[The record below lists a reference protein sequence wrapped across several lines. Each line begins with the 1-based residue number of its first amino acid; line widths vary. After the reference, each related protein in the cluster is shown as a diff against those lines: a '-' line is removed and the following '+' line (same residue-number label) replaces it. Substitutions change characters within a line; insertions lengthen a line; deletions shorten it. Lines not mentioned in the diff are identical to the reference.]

1 MQLDFVGGEH
11 VKIQTSVGQFHV
23 PYIWVEDEG
32 FLMRTAAPL
41 VEDMAK
47 QNYSTSEAMER
58 LKKEGLVFPPHEKVV
73 QNFYSEVLDLE
84 RQDKNGIW
92 ARFLKNAFAPMIAGK
107 FDFVVGNPPWIRWG
121 YLSQEYRQAT
131 LQLWKDYGLFSLKG
145 HAARLGGG
153 EKDFSM
159 LFTYAAADYYLKK
172 DAKLGFL
179 ITQEAFK
186 SKGAGEGFRRFQ
198 LGDREPLKV
207 IKAHDLVSVQPF
219 EGAANKTAA
228 IILKKG
234 QKTKYPVPYTLWTRK
249 KGTGKIATDQV
260 LEEALPLL
268 QKRRLLAHP
277 LARLLAHGKQSA
289 EVKRACCHSRGKCIS
304 GAPGCKS

>member
-1 MQLDFVGGEH
+1 
-11 VKIQTSVGQFHV
+11 
-23 PYIWVEDEG
+23 
-32 FLMRTAAPL
+32 
-41 VEDMAK
+41 
-47 QNYSTSEAMER
+47 
-58 LKKEGLVFPPHEKVV
+58 
-73 QNFYSEVLDLE
+73 
-84 RQDKNGIW
+84 
-92 ARFLKNAFAPMIAGK
+92 
-107 FDFVVGNPPWIRWG
+107 
-121 YLSQEYRQAT
+121 
-131 LQLWKDYGLFSLKG
+131 
-145 HAARLGGG
+145 
-153 EKDFSM
+153 M

-207 IKAHDLVSVQPF
+207 IKAHDQVSVQPF

-268 QKRRLLAHP
+268 QKRRLLAQP
-277 LARLLAHGKQSA
+277 IGSLTGSWQT
-289 EVKRACCHSRGKCIS
+289 IS
-304 GAPGCKS
+304 GSKKGLLSFKGKMYIRRAWVQELSLTVFFGLR